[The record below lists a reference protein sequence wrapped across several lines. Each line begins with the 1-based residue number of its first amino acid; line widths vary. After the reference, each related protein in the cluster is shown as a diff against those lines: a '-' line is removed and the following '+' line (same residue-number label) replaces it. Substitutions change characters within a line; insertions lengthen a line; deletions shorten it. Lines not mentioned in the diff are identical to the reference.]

1 MKPAVV
7 ITTIHPPSP
16 SIARWIERTEWPLII
31 VADRKTPPDWAM
43 DRCLCVS
50 VDMQQALPF
59 NIARQLPWNH
69 YARKMIGY
77 LIAMRQGADAVV
89 DTDDDNEPLPG
100 YGILPEEGDFGTS
113 RPDLGF
119 LNVYRH
125 FSDQWT
131 WPRGFPLHR
140 LRQEAERP
148 PLVPETRKMRIGV
161 WQGLVRGEPDV
172 DAIFRMTVH
181 RECPFMEKPPLV
193 LEKGTICPINSQ
205 NTIFFKKAFPL
216 LYLPAFVSF
225 RFTDILRGIIAQ
237 PIMWAAGLRTGFVAP
252 TAAQNRNSHDL
263 LQDFRS
269 EIPCYLQAEAAA
281 DIATAAVNPKNTLS
295 DNLHRVY
302 KSLCQNEI
310 VPHQELEMLEA
321 WLADLSQ
328 VGGSTS
334 C

>member
-1 MKPAVV
+1 M
-7 ITTIHPPSP
+7 
-16 SIARWIERTEWPLII
+16 
-31 VADRKTPPDWAM
+31 
-43 DRCLCVS
+43 CVS
-50 VDMQQALPF
+50 AEMQQALSF
-59 NIARQLPWNH
+59 NITHQLPWNH

-77 LIAMRQGADAVV
+77 LIAMQQGANIIV

-100 YGILPEEGDFGTS
+100 YGILPEEGVYGAS

-119 LNVYRH
+119 LNVYRY
-125 FSDQWT
+125 FSEQWI

-140 LRQEAERP
+140 LRQEAKSP
-148 PLVPETRKMRIGV
+148 PLVPEPRKMRIGV

-172 DAIFRMTVH
+172 DAIYRMTVH
-181 RECPFMEKPPLV
+181 QECQFLEKPPLV
-193 LEKGTICPINSQ
+193 LEKGTICPVNSQ

-237 PIMWAAGLRTGFVAP
+237 PVMWATGLRTGFVAP
-252 TAAQNRNSHDL
+252 TACQNRNSHDL

-269 EIPCYLQAEAAA
+269 EISCYLQAEAAA
-281 DIATAAVNPKNTLS
+281 DIAATAVKQKDSVS

-302 KSLCQNEI
+302 EHLCRNDI
-310 VPHQELEMLEA
+310 VPNQELELLEA

-328 VGGSTS
+328 VGASKSG
-334 C
+334 